1 MVKPEF
7 NPLVNACIVIH
18 THEGLANS
26 IAVLVADI
34 VLLLTMLIGLLR
46 HANKNPS
53 GVWNLLYQQC
63 IIWIVVAAIAEIPT
77 VVFLILDLN
86 DVWNEMFAGP
96 AVTILSIAASRMYRS
111 LSKHGSI
118 TESVSV
124 SSSLPQFSTKVSVPG
139 SAHFRGTNTFGPISF
154 ASATQSG
161 STRSA
166 HEAPVFLPADQ
177 VLQVE
182 FVPNMSDS
190 SIWHENRASEV
201 AFKH

>member
-1 MVKPEF
+1 
-7 NPLVNACIVIH
+7 
-18 THEGLANS
+18 
-26 IAVLVADI
+26 
-34 VLLLTMLIGLLR
+34 
-46 HANKNPS
+46 
-53 GVWNLLYQQC
+53 
-63 IIWIVVAAIAEIPT
+63 
-77 VVFLILDLN
+77 
-86 DVWNEMFAGP
+86 
-96 AVTILSIAASRMYRS
+96 VTILFVLFLSSLRTVSGSDPNPADPSLLPACTALYLNTDPSPNLYLCTYRKLLTQWS
-111 LSKHGSI
+111 FSTQPPFLPLCFPSSF
-118 TESVSV
+118 S